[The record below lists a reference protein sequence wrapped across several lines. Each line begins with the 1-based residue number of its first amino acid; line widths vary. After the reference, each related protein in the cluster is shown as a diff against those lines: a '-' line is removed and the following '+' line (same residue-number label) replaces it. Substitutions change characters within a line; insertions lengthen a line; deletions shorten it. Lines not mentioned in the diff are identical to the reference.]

1 MTETARG
8 RVRVEPGAKRVRG
21 YAGGSL
27 IFDTV
32 APLLVWEVPYYP
44 AYYVPADDVRAKL
57 EPTGKPGPRSFALR
71 PAQAAGATDRSPSRG
86 TAEILDVVTERGRLA
101 GAARRY
107 PDSPLTGLRGAVR
120 FDWAALDV
128 WLEEDEP
135 VYGHPRDP
143 YTRIDALRSS
153 RHVRVELDGVLLAE
167 STRPTILYETGLP
180 ARYYLPLP
188 DVRMELLE
196 PSDNRTLCPYKGWAS
211 YWHLVV
217 DAKRYENYVWTY
229 RTPLPESHQ
238 IIGLACFY
246 NEKVDLII
254 DGEPQARPETPF
266 S

>member
-57 EPTGKPGPRSFALR
+57 EPTG
-71 PAQAAGATDRSPSRG
+71 ATDRSPSRG

-107 PDSPLTGLRGAVR
+107 PPSPLAGLRDAVR

-167 STRPTILYETGLP
+167 STRPTILFETGLP
-180 ARYYLPLP
+180 ARYYLPLS

-217 DAKRYENYVWTY
+217 DGKRYEDYVWTY
-229 RTPLPESHQ
+229 RTPLPESQQ

-246 NEKVDLII
+246 NEKVDLIVDGRRI
-254 DGEPQARPETPF
+254 DRPKTKF

>member
-57 EPTGKPGPRSFALR
+57 EPTG
-71 PAQAAGATDRSPSRG
+71 ATDRSPSRG
-86 TAEILDVVTERGRLA
+86 IAEILDVVTERGRLA

-107 PDSPLTGLRGAVR
+107 PDSPLADLRDAVR

-128 WLEEDEP
+128 WLEEDEV

-167 STRPTILYETGLP
+167 STRPTILFETGLP
-180 ARYYLPLP
+180 ARYYLPLS

-217 DAKRYENYVWTY
+217 DGKRYENYVWTY
-229 RTPLPESHQ
+229 RTPLPESQQ

-246 NEKVDLII
+246 NEKVDLIV
-254 DGEPQARPETPF
+254 DGRRVDRPKTKF

>member
-1 MTETARG
+1 MSESVRG
-8 RVRVEPGAKRVRG
+8 RVRVEPSAKRVRG

-32 APLLVWEVPYYP
+32 APLLVWEIPYYP
-44 AYYVPADDVRAKL
+44 AYYIPASDVHAKL
-57 EPTGKPGPRSFALR
+57 EPT
-71 PAQAAGATDRSPSRG
+71 GATDRSPSRG

-107 PDSPLTGLRGAVR
+107 TGSPLADLRDAVR
-120 FDWAALDV
+120 FEWDALDT
-128 WLEEDEP
+128 WLEEDEAI
-135 VYGHPRDP
+135 YGHPRSP

-153 RHVRVELDGVLLAE
+153 RHVRVELAGVLLAE

-180 ARYYLPLP
+180 SRYYLPLS

-196 PSDNRTLCPYKGWAS
+196 PSVHRTLCPYKGWAS

-217 DAKRYENYVWTY
+217 DGKRYENYVWTY
-229 RTPLPESHQ
+229 RSPLPESQ
-238 IIGLACFY
+238 AIIGLACFY
-246 NEKVDLII
+246 NEKVDLVV
-254 DGEPQARPETPF
+254 DGRRVDRPKTKF